1 MPWERTAAAW
11 ETRAMVP
18 ALTDGSARTGAATRL
33 LILGCVRIFEPV
45 HGYFLRRELVEWQV
59 DRWANVH
66 PGSIYNALRSLARA
80 GLLEEVPVAASG
92 ARPKR
97 TAFALTDVGDR
108 EYLELLRSS
117 LATSIDPVV
126 FAVAVNFATDLP
138 RADVVAL
145 LRERVDRL
153 RATIAESH
161 ETVAAM
167 LASATSPPATAE
179 VARLLAARLAGE
191 LGWVEEYAERVGAGA
206 YSFAGEAPDWIPSPQ
221 QIREV
226 REAGAGMTRR
236 DLPRTALDI
245 E

>member
-1 MPWERTAAAW
+1 MPWEQTGAAW
-11 ETRAMVP
+11 ETRAIVP
-18 ALTDGSARTGAATRL
+18 APADGSARTGAATRL

-45 HGYFLRRELVEWQV
+45 HGYFLHRELVEWAV

-80 GLLEEVPVAASG
+80 GLLEEVSVASSG

-97 TAFALTDVGDR
+97 TAFSLTEVGDR
-108 EYLELLRSS
+108 EYLGLLRSS
-117 LATSIDPVV
+117 LVTSIDPVL

-138 RADVVAL
+138 RAEVVAL

-153 RATIAESH
+153 RANIAESD
-161 ETVAAM
+161 ETVTAM
-167 LASATSPPATAE
+167 LVSATAPPSTTE

-206 YSFAGEAPDWIPSPQ
+206 YSFAGEAPDWVPSPE
-221 QIREV
+221 QIAEA